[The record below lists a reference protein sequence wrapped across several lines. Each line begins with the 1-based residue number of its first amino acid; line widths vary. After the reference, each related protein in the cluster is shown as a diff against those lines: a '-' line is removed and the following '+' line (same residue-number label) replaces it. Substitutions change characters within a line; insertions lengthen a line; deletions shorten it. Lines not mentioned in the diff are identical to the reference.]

1 MPETLPMPRRAPA
14 PPTSRTRFA
23 ALEGP
28 LIIAGAALVS
38 THLLDLALAGPATS
52 AVGVVGIVAAATVAM
67 LLRPLVSR
75 ATRFMLAVPL
85 GLLFAGAAAVA
96 HVLHAGSV
104 GADWGDITGRG
115 AAAGGVLLIAGGCAA
130 LAAPAAVGRA
140 GRAGS
145 SLTRPD
151 GWWARWSSASSL
163 CCPSSRP
170 SSRRTLC
177 GPSAVPSSRRTVCAS
192 RSMQRP
198 CRFPT
203 ATCACAPRTVTRSP
217 GGTSPPATAPPSWSC
232 TDLAAAGRAPS
243 GTQSY

>member
-1 MPETLPMPRRAPA
+1 MCVPLLRRTMGVMPETLPMPRRAPA

-140 GRAGS
+140 GRG
-145 SLTRPD
+145 RK
-151 GWWARWSSASSL
+151 
-163 CCPSSRP
+163 
-170 SSRRTLC
+170 
-177 GPSAVPSSRRTVCAS
+177 
-192 RSMQRP
+192 
-198 CRFPT
+198 
-203 ATCACAPRTVTRSP
+203 
-217 GGTSPPATAPPSWSC
+217 
-232 TDLAAAGRAPS
+232 LAHAAGWVVGALVIGQFAVLPV
-243 GTQSY
+243 